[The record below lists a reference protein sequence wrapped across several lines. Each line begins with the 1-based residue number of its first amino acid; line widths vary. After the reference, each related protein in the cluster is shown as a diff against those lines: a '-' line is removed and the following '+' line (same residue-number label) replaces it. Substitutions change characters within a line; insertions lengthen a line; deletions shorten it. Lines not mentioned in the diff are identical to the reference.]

1 MTPNFSKVLLLDKLE
16 EVAEMNIGQPMLFT
30 WVEAVKEFLVDR
42 KKSQEK
48 DAGRDKSRIGIKE
61 VDSIISASSS

>member
-16 EVAEMNIGQPMLFT
+16 EVVEMNIGQPMLFT